1 MKTRLQV
8 QELVYGSL
16 LAALAILIPTVFKG
30 WLQVYIP
37 PFSATLGSHVPT
49 MLAMFISPWVAAL
62 VGIGSAFGFF
72 VTLGPVVAIRA
83 AVHIIF
89 GVIGAKLFRN
99 GKKSWV
105 VLALTAVPHAL
116 GEALVVI
123 PLGFDLYQAFIVVGV
138 GTILHHSVDSVIALA
153 LKGSLAK
160 AGLPLN
166 ELISAEN

>member
-16 LAALAILIPTVFKG
+16 LAAVAILIPTVFKG

-72 VTLGPVVAIRA
+72 ITLGPVIAMRA
-83 AVHIIF
+83 AVHIIV
-89 GVIGAKLFRN
+89 GLTGAKLFQKGMRPWAIL
-99 GKKSWV
+99 G
-105 VLALTAVPHAL
+105 LTVIPHAI
-116 GEALVVI
+116 GEALVTL
-123 PLGFDLYQAFIVVGV
+123 PFGFDLYTAFVIIGV
-138 GTILHHSVDSVIALA
+138 GTVLHHVVDGLIALA
-153 LKGSLAK
+153 LKESLAK
-160 AGLPLN
+160 AGFSIHK
-166 ELISAEN
+166 LISTDR